1 MKALEMFLLWEILF
15 APHMYIRTDQMLQNN
30 GPILAPNRVHRSDKI
45 KAHFRLNVAFDGNK
59 YINENFSSPPPPT
72 LFYHSENYFF
82 VLEKKVRNVFSKPF
96 VV

>member
-15 APHMYIRTDQMLQNN
+15 APHMNIRTDQMLQNN

-59 YINENFSSPPPPT
+59 YINENFSSPPPQHSFIT
-72 LFYHSENYFF
+72 LKITFLSLRKRFGMYFPN
-82 VLEKKVRNVFSKPF
+82 LL
-96 VV
+96 

>member
-15 APHMYIRTDQMLQNN
+15 APHMNIRTDQMLQNN

-59 YINENFSSPPPPT
+59 YINENFSSPTPK
-72 LFYHSENYFF
+72 HSFIPLKITFLSLRKRFGMYFPNF
-82 VLEKKVRNVFSKPF
+82 L
-96 VV
+96 